1 MSAIHQKDSYKI
13 DHRSQYNPGT
23 SSIYAN
29 WTARSGKH
37 SNIPGSTGVLFT
49 GLQGV
54 LLEYFIDDWTY
65 SFFTR
70 PAKKVVPKYKARVEG
85 ILGREMDVQHIY
97 DLHSVG
103 YLPIEIKAL
112 PEGSFV
118 PYGVPMI
125 TFKETIPEFF
135 WVVNMLESAFSCEI
149 WQPITSATTY
159 YYFRKLFNKYAEET
173 GSPLEFCKYQGHDFS
188 MRGMGSRQAA
198 AKSGASVLLAGT
210 YGTDN
215 VPAVDYIDDYYNP
228 EGEVIGQSVPATE
241 HSVMCSGGKDD
252 ELDTY
257 VHLLTNVYP
266 TGPVSVVSDTW
277 DFWKVVTET
286 LPSIK
291 SLIIGRDGK
300 LIIRPDSGD
309 PVDIICGTSS
319 AIINIINKNELNDFL
334 INADTSSRFLFRFND
349 KTYRLEERDSFIKDY
364 SNDIYWQN
372 CNFNDLYD
380 NGLIIDIDFKESPES
395 KGLIE
400 CLWDTFGGTINEKG
414 YKVLDP
420 HVGAIYGDSITYD
433 RARRILEGLKAKG
446 FASCN
451 IVLGLGS
458 YLFQNVTRDT
468 HGFAMKTTLARINGV
483 DVPLFKDPKTDDGT
497 KKSAKG
503 YIMVT
508 KVGDTYSY
516 TDQVGSAQERQGCL
530 ETVFKNGQL
539 VKSTSLK
546 EVRDRVS
553 KLLGE

>member
-70 PAKKVVPKYKARVEG
+70 PAKKVVPKYKARIEG

-97 DLHSVG
+97 DLHAIG
-103 YLPIEIKAL
+103 YLPIEVKAL

-135 WVVNMLESAFSCEI
+135 WVVNMVESVFSCEI

-228 EGEVIGQSVPATE
+228 EGEIIGQSVPATE

-291 SLIIGRDGK
+291 DLIMGRDGK

-309 PVDIICGTSS
+309 PVDIICGTNPYTMTDYNNPLY
-319 AIINIINKNELNDFL
+319 AP
-334 INADTSSRFLFRFND
+334 
-349 KTYRLEERDSFIKDY
+349 EER
-364 SNDIYWQN
+364 
-372 CNFNDLYD
+372 
-380 NGLIIDIDFKESPES
+380 
-395 KGLIE
+395 GLIE
-400 CLWDTFGGTINEKG
+400 LLWSTFGGTINEKG

-433 RARRILEGLKAKG
+433 RAKRILEGLKDKG

-451 IVLGLGS
+451 IVFGLGS

-516 TDQVGSAQERQGCL
+516 IDQVDSAQERQGCL